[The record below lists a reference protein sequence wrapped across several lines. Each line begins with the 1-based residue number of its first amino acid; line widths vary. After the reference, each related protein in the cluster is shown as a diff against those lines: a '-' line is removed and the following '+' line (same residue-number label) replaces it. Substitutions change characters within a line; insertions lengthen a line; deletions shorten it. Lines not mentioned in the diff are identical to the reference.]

1 MQGLPWK
8 LSIENLQRS
17 NRYELW
23 DYRCS
28 PFSLSHSPWQ
38 ENKTVL
44 HEDFL
49 LHLDDTYINPCWLL
63 NCLLSMTT
71 IHLFFTLFKAVVTAW
86 FPSCCLWASCLD
98 ELISLVEEFCDKN
111 SSIKIFLFFSFWEI
125 NDVSVSPNINEP
137 QGHWF
142 FFLKINKLKTSFFFF
157 CILSSVFIMF
167 PFQRVRL

>member
-23 DYRCS
+23 NYRRS

-71 IHLFFTLFKAVVTAW
+71 IHLFYTLFKAVLTAW
-86 FPSCCLWASCLD
+86 FPSCCMGFCLD
-98 ELISLVEEFCDKN
+98 DQFHYRESFVINNLQLRF
-111 SSIKIFLFFSFWEI
+111 FFSFWEI
-125 NDVSVSPNINEP
+125 NDVLASPNINEP

-142 FFLKINKLKTSFFFF
+142 FFLKKNKLKTRLF
-157 CILSSVFIMF
+157 CILSSGFIMF
-167 PFQRVRL
+167 PFQCVRL

>member
-8 LSIENLQRS
+8 LSIESLQRS

-86 FPSCCLWASCLD
+86 FRSCCKG
-98 ELISLVEEFCDKN
+98 FCFDDQFHYRESFVIN
-111 SSIKIFLFFSFWEI
+111 ILQLRFFFSFLFGRLMMYQYHQILMNHKVIE
-125 NDVSVSPNINEP
+125 
-137 QGHWF
+137 F
-142 FFLKINKLKTSFFFF
+142 FS
-157 CILSSVFIMF
+157 
-167 PFQRVRL
+167 